1 VTLMS
6 FPLPVQK
13 YLNST
18 LKTCKKKKKK
28 ETVNYLELVDLL
40 VEGRLNEYIVYWA
53 QRRTW

>member
-1 VTLMS
+1 MS